1 MVDKEAG
8 WTSHDVVAKLRGVLR
23 QRRTGHAGTLDP
35 SATGVLLVGVM
46 ILPGCSILPK
56 KAAPSEPK
64 HDPPQTSQQ
73 VAKPGSVQGKGF
85 FHQLHGLLA
94 GIHPFRHK
102 PVPPKAL
109 GLRRIGTVRTLS
121 NDGSYVIV
129 ELEPGTLVA
138 PDSKLVITS
147 TGAAPATLRVSE
159 IRPPYFVADVES
171 GNPEPGDR
179 VQQ

>member
-1 MVDKEAG
+1 MDRY
-8 WTSHDVVAKLRGVLR
+8 HLGVLIF
-23 QRRTGHAGTLDP
+23 QRHGGMKGPVNPNPISPASTRSHLI
-35 SATGVLLVGVM
+35 GVLLFGVM

-56 KAAPSEPK
+56 KAAPSETK

-85 FHQLHGLLA
+85 FHQLHGLLVS
-94 GIHPFRHK
+94 IHPFRHK

-138 PDSKLVITS
+138 PDSKLVITA

-171 GNPEPGDR
+171 GHPEPGDR

>member
-1 MVDKEAG
+1 MDRY
-8 WTSHDVVAKLRGVLR
+8 HLGVLIF
-23 QRRTGHAGTLDP
+23 QRHEGMKGPVKPNPIRPASTRSHLI
-35 SATGVLLVGVM
+35 GVLLVGVM

-94 GIHPFRHK
+94 SIHPFRHK

-138 PDSKLVITS
+138 PDSKLVITA

-171 GNPEPGDR
+171 GHPEPGDR